1 MTVLVALPVLLPLAA
16 AGLSLALGRFADVQR
31 VIGVVV
37 LAAIIAC
44 SGVLLY
50 IADVHGPLV
59 LQPGGWP
66 APFGITLV
74 ADRLS
79 ALLLVV
85 SSVVTFA
92 VLVFS
97 IGQRIT
103 DYGREQSSTTFHPMY
118 LMLVAGVSLAYLTGD
133 LFNLFVAFEI
143 MLASS
148 YVLITRRTT
157 AKRVRAG
164 MTYVIVSLTSS
175 LLFITM
181 IALVYAATGTVNM
194 ADLGPR
200 VAEMPEG
207 LQVALALLVVI
218 VFGVKSAMVPL
229 HFWLP
234 DSYPTAPAP
243 VTAVFA
249 GLLTKVG
256 IYALIRTQTLVFT
269 HEQTWN
275 LMLAIAIITMI
286 VGVLGALAQ
295 NDVNRLMSFLL
306 VSHIGF
312 MLFGLG
318 VYDVVGLTGVIL
330 YVVHHITVQATLFLV
345 SGLITRRTGTV
356 ALSRM
361 GGLARAA
368 PLIAVLFALP
378 ALALAGIPPFSG
390 FVAKLALFQAGI
402 GADTWPAFVGAA
414 AIALTS
420 LLTLYAMARVWTRA
434 FWGQVKA
441 PEEDPDPT
449 DELVVGTATT
459 NRPMVFASGLLVASS
474 LVISVVAGPLAGVS
488 ERAAQDLMHG
498 DTYRAAVLN
507 VNTGS
512 GGAASD

>member
-16 AGLSLALGRFADVQR
+16 AGLSLALGRFADLQR
-31 VIGVVV
+31 ALGLLV
-37 LAAIIAC
+37 LGGIIVDAA
-44 SGVLLY
+44 VLLY
-50 IADVHGPLV
+50 VADRYGPVV
-59 LQPGGWP
+59 LQMGAWP

-92 VLVFS
+92 VLIYS

-103 DYGREQSSTTFHPMY
+103 DYGRQRSSTTFHPMY
-118 LMLVAGVSLAYLTGD
+118 LMLCAGVSLAYLTGD

-143 MLASS
+143 MLSSS

-157 AKRVRAG
+157 ATRIRAG
-164 MTYVIVSLTSS
+164 MTYTIVSLASS

-181 IALVYAATGTVNM
+181 IALVYASTGTVNL
-194 ADLGPR
+194 ADLGEKVRQLPD
-200 VAEMPEG
+200 G

-218 VFGVKSAMVPL
+218 VFGVKAAMVPL

-256 IYALIRTQTLVFT
+256 IYALIRTQTLVFS
-269 HEQTWN
+269 HSESWN
-275 LMLAIAIITMI
+275 LMLGIALITMI
-286 VGVLGALAQ
+286 VGALGALAQ
-295 NDVNRLMSFLL
+295 NDLNRLLSFLL
-306 VSHIGF
+306 VSHIGY

-345 SGLITRRTGTV
+345 SGLITRHTGTV
-356 ALSRM
+356 ALTRM
-361 GGLARAA
+361 GGLAKAA

-378 ALALAGIPPFSG
+378 ALSLAGVPPFSG
-390 FVAKLALFQAGI
+390 FVAKLALLQAGA
-402 GADTWPAFVGAA
+402 GAGTWTAYAVTGGAV
-414 AIALTS
+414 LTS

-441 PEEDPDPT
+441 PEPDPDPT
-449 DELVVGTATT
+449 DELVVGTATS
-459 NRPMVFASGLLVASS
+459 NRPMVVASGVLVAASV
-474 LVISVVAGPLAGVS
+474 VIAVVAGPLADVS
-488 ERAAQDLMHG
+488 GRAATDLMHG
-498 DTYRAAVLN
+498 ETYRTAVL
-507 VNTGS
+507 
-512 GGAASD
+512 GGVASE

>member
-31 VIGVVV
+31 VLGLVV
-37 LAAIIAC
+37 LGAIIADAFA
-44 SGVLLY
+44 LLY
-50 IADVHGPLV
+50 IADTQGPVV
-59 LQPGGWP
+59 LQMGGWP

-92 VLVFS
+92 VLIYSV
-97 IGQRIT
+97 GQRIT
-103 DYGREQSSTTFHPMY
+103 DYGRERSSTTFHPMY
-118 LMLVAGVSLAYLTGD
+118 LMLCAGVSLAYLSGD

-143 MLASS
+143 MLSSS

-157 AKRVRAG
+157 SSRIRAG
-164 MTYVIVSLTSS
+164 MTYVIVSLASS

-181 IALVYAATGTVNM
+181 IALVYASTGTVNL
-194 ADLGPR
+194 ADLGQR
-200 VAEMPEG
+200 VAELPDG
-207 LQVALALLVVI
+207 LQNALALLVVI
-218 VFGVKSAMVPL
+218 VFGVKAAMVPL

-256 IYALIRTQTLVFT
+256 IYALIRTQTLVFS
-269 HEQTWN
+269 HDESWN
-275 LMLAIAIITMI
+275 LMLFLSLITMI
-286 VGVLGALAQ
+286 VGALGALAQ
-295 NDVNRLMSFLL
+295 NDLNRLLSFLL
-306 VSHIGF
+306 VSHIGY

-345 SGLITRRTGTV
+345 SGLVTRHTGTV
-356 ALSRM
+356 ALTRM

-368 PLIAVLFALP
+368 PMIAVLFALP
-378 ALALAGIPPFSG
+378 ALSLAGVPPFSG
-390 FVAKLALFQAGI
+390 FVAKLALLQSG
-402 GADTWPAFVGAA
+402 VGAGTWTA
-414 AIALTS
+414 YLVTGVLVVTS
-420 LLTLYAMARVWTRA
+420 LLTVYAMARVWTRA
-434 FWGQVKA
+434 FWGQIKA

-449 DELVVGTATT
+449 DELVVGTGTSNRTMVIATG
-459 NRPMVFASGLLVASS
+459 VLAAASV
-474 LVISVVAGPLAGVS
+474 VIALVAGPLADVS
-488 ERAAQDLMHG
+488 GRAAEDLMHG
-498 DTYRAAVLN
+498 ETYRTAVLGGE
-507 VNTGS
+507 TG
-512 GGAASD
+512 G